1 MCLTDS
7 LPFHLIDDDE
17 LEFIFGDFTRFPK
30 DEDMD
35 RLKRLK
41 FNPFSFSTDINS
53 KTEYFLSENFECQ
66 DCNYYLPSDF
76 PHFDDKDMSIINFNI
91 RSLANKFDTF
101 RNLLDTLKSLSL
113 VFTVLPQFIASRF
126 VVGFFRVTLPY
137 MFSI

>member
-1 MCLTDS
+1 
-7 LPFHLIDDDE
+7 
-17 LEFIFGDFTRFPK
+17 
-30 DEDMD
+30 MD

-76 PHFDDKDMSIINFNI
+76 PHFKFDDKDMSIINFNI